1 MRMKFTIEVEVARTS
16 GKFVSKDEIR
26 ESIREEIEGA
36 DPGSI
41 TVGDNS
47 EYETTSWSVEDA
59 D

>member
-1 MRMKFTIEVEVARTS
+1 MTLKFMVTVEVNRTS

-26 ESIREEIEGA
+26 DALREEISGA

-47 EYETTSWSVEDA
+47 EYETTSFEVEDE